1 MTNEGGVIG
10 VLGSVREVREE
21 VKPLVFRNI
30 AIAKSHT
37 EGKDFNGFST
47 SIEEIISREQY
58 FSSYVLN
65 DAEEKKVFVVHDP
78 FLRFLGYGNLFRLNN
93 GIIRDGFGLFFPGY
107 FLSEDYTRVS
117 EEIVAT
123 FESNVHDV
131 DNKNYKNIVSSY
143 NQGVFVL
150 DYGRMLL
157 NDSSFNDYLNALI
170 LGQNYYEES
179 HFTGRKAVVDFS
191 NVSFDESFFG
201 MLEYKGDSNGYD
213 VVGFNGG
220 FESLIFY
227 PSHGRISKLE
237 REKK

>member
-1 MTNEGGVIG
+1 MTNEGGVVG
-10 VLGSVREVREE
+10 TLGSVREVKEE

-47 SIEEIISREQY
+47 SIEEIIGREQH
-58 FSSYVLN
+58 FSSFVLN
-65 DAEEKKVFVVHDP
+65 DAKKEKVFVVHDP
-78 FLRFLGYGNLFRLNN
+78 FLRFLEYGNLSRLDG
-93 GIIRDGFGLFFPGY
+93 GIINTSFGLFFPGY
-107 FLSEDYTRVS
+107 FLSEDYTHVS

-123 FESNVHDV
+123 FKPNVHDV
-131 DNKNYKNIVSSY
+131 DNNNYNDIVSRY

-150 DYGRMLL
+150 EYKKLGL
-157 NDSSFNDYLNALI
+157 DSFLFNVYLNVLI
-170 LGQNYYEES
+170 LGQNYYEKS

-213 VVGFNGG
+213 VVGFNEG
-220 FESLIFY
+220 FESLTFY
-227 PSHGRISKLE
+227 PSHGRILKLGG
-237 REKK
+237 R